1 MKQSKFH
8 DELLWR
14 SMPDG
19 ADIARLF
26 LQNRTTIERGEL
38 KCEN

>member
-8 DELLWR
+8 DELLWC

-19 ADIARLF
+19 ADIARAFFSETEQQL
-26 LQNRTTIERGEL
+26 NEE
-38 KCEN
+38 KNN